1 MKTLGFELHNS
12 PAPAGWH
19 ELKGAATAPTGYA
32 WYSNGESRFSGHYEH
47 GCYRK
52 PVIDESGI
60 CNSLQE
66 AWRNTTKT
74 DNFFQRA
81 VESVPWQETWQADG
95 EIYYTLESL
104 MFIITSLD
112 VFAPGRNPMIIFSS
126 GEFYEFR
133 AGRD

>member
-1 MKTLGFELHNS
+1 MSINNAKMLLK
-12 PAPAGWH
+12 AG
-19 ELKGAATAPTGYA
+19 
-32 WYSNGESRFSGHYEH
+32 
-47 GCYRK
+47 
-52 PVIDESGI
+52 VD
-60 CNSLQE
+60 
-66 AWRNTTKT
+66 
-74 DNFFQRA
+74 
-81 VESVPWQETWQADG
+81 SVPWQETWEADG